1 MASLKFHAPQ
11 LLAGSA
17 WLTYGRLQPAA
28 THALLYGF
36 AVPAGLGVVLWL
48 TARLGRVP
56 LQLPGVA
63 FVGGVVWN
71 LGVKLGLLGILAGD
85 STGYE
90 WLEMPRYAAP
100 IVFAGYSLVAVSALL
115 TFKDRR
121 ESQLYVSQWFVLAAV
136 FWFPWIFS
144 TAELLVSF
152 APLRG
157 VMPTVVAWWYAGN
170 LANLWFGFIGLA
182 ILFYLLPT
190 LLNRPLY
197 SQYHAM
203 LAFWVLVLFGGG
215 CGIPQ
220 SAPLP
225 AWMPGVSTVCSLF
238 TLVAVVAVAINLYRT
253 SASGRPDGSP
263 FPFAL
268 VVFSATAYVVAG
280 FLNSAAALPSVAAIT
295 DFTFFTPART
305 QLWVY
310 GFFGVAVF
318 AAMYHI
324 LPRVLGFALP
334 SSRLVKLHA
343 GCAMTGL
350 ALSVAALASGGLA
363 QGRGLNDPEV
373 AFLEALRPG
382 LMALRLSTLG
392 DLLIFAGQ
400 LALCLNLAAALV
412 GWCRRG
418 FLPVLAAAAKP
429 DAVEAGR

>member
-90 WLEMPRYAAP
+90 WLELPRYAAP

-203 LAFWVLVLFGGG
+203 LAFWCSCCSGAGAASRNLRRCRPG
-215 CGIPQ
+215 CPVSVPSAACSPSWRWWRWPSTCIAPRPRVVRTAARSPSHSWS

-225 AWMPGVSTVCSLF
+225 MWW
-238 TLVAVVAVAINLYRT
+238 R
-253 SASGRPDGSP
+253 GS
-263 FPFAL
+263 
-268 VVFSATAYVVAG
+268 
-280 FLNSAAALPSVAAIT
+280 
-295 DFTFFTPART
+295 
-305 QLWVY
+305 
-310 GFFGVAVF
+310 
-318 AAMYHI
+318 
-324 LPRVLGFALP
+324 
-334 SSRLVKLHA
+334 
-343 GCAMTGL
+343 
-350 ALSVAALASGGLA
+350 
-363 QGRGLNDPEV
+363 
-373 AFLEALRPG
+373 
-382 LMALRLSTLG
+382 
-392 DLLIFAGQ
+392 
-400 LALCLNLAAALV
+400 
-412 GWCRRG
+412 
-418 FLPVLAAAAKP
+418 
-429 DAVEAGR
+429 